1 MNDEKIIQALKCC
14 KSNAGYCMSCPY
26 YKNTQN
32 KPSCIE
38 RLAGDSLELIQRQQ
52 ARINEAYYS
61 SAAHFAA
68 ALENLTNNL
77 PTIIQKVVE
86 IIPLATEQAIQK
98 MIEEIEKQEG
108 AKE

>member
-1 MNDEKIIQALKCC
+1 MNDDEKIIQALKCC
-14 KSNAGYCMSCPY
+14 KSDEGECSRCPY
-26 YKNTQN
+26 KN
-32 KPSCIE
+32 KSGCIK
-38 RLAGDSLELIQRQQ
+38 RLAGDSLDLIQRQQ

-61 SAAHFAA
+61 SAAQFAA

-86 IIPLATEQAIQK
+86 ILPQATEQTIQK